1 MTPKKTNPAP
11 GGLPATGRVILV
23 TALGQRRFYQDCPSL
38 STDDTGAIHAE
49 AHLPIEPY
57 SF

>member
-1 MTPKKTNPAP
+1 MNPKPKRPAP
-11 GGLPATGRVILV
+11 GNFPATGRVILV
-23 TALGQRRFYQDCPSL
+23 TALGQRRFYQDRPSL

-49 AHLPIEPY
+49 AHLPIEPF

>member
-1 MTPKKTNPAP
+1 MNPKSKRPAP
-11 GGLPATGRVILV
+11 GKFPATGRVILV
-23 TALGQRRFYQDCPSL
+23 TALGQRRFYQDRPSL

-49 AHLPIEPY
+49 AHLPIEPF